1 MQKQLHINDL
11 SADASSVSKGANVA
25 NIASAG
31 ANVGIGVFSVISD
44 ISDKKQRALFE
55 ANFRSLS
62 AEQQKK
68 IELQVASVNS
78 QDAKLSILAN
88 ALTQLGIARISTQ
101 AGLITEGEK
110 KKRNQMILIG
120 GGMIAIGLIITVIII
135 KKL

>member
-1 MQKQLHINDL
+1 MQKELLVTDL
-11 SADASSVSKGANVA
+11 SANAAKGANIA

-31 ANVGIGVFSVISD
+31 VGIGSSVFSVISD
-44 ISDKKQRALFE
+44 ISDRKQRALFE
-55 ANFRSLS
+55 ANFKSLS

-68 IELQVASVNS
+68 IEQQVASVNS

-88 ALTQLGIARISTQ
+88 ALTQLGIARITTQ
-101 AGLITEGEK
+101 AGIITEEEK